1 MSCDQAL
8 DKLSEK
14 LNSRLL
20 VQKEH
25 GFQKGSTMCPLAAGA
40 QKKPGLDKVNSALLW
55 NSLPS
60 SIQSIER
67 STAFKS
73 ALEKFW
79 VKKKY
84 DVSDDIVV

>member
-1 MSCDQAL
+1 MSCNQAL

-20 VQKEH
+20 VQEKH
-25 GFQKGSTMCPLAAGA
+25 GFQKGAQCAPLAAGA

-60 SIQSIER
+60 SIQSIEL
-67 STAFKS
+67 STAFSQHLRSSGLKRS
-73 ALEKFW
+73 MIFLMT
-79 VKKKY
+79 
-84 DVSDDIVV
+84 S